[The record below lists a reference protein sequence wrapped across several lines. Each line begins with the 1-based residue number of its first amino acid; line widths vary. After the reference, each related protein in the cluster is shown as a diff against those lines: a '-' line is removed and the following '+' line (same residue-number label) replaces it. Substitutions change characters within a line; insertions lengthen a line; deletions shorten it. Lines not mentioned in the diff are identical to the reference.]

1 MRGAI
6 SLIAAVTCAA
16 CGGGSGLASAAPT
29 DATKPNAECALP
41 GNDGDAS
48 VPLRFAILPDRTG
61 QERPGKFEQAI
72 ATIEVLDPEFVISV
86 GDLIEGYTDDT
97 ATVQAEWDELDAMI
111 APLGVPM
118 CAAVGNHDVWDAA
131 SGTIWEERRGERYYA
146 FNRGGALF
154 LILDTEDPPQPL
166 PPEVQA
172 RQAALKQAWANDPI
186 ATQERILEAVRGRET
201 TAIPGQA
208 AMSEEQIEWAVDILD
223 KNRDARWTFVIVHR
237 PVWRQKTG
245 HFEQI
250 EEALSGR
257 DYTVIAGHEHYLQME
272 QRFGA
277 DYIVTAT
284 AGGVWLRDGPGR
296 LDHVLLV
303 EMDEQERSRPAITS
317 VPLAITIAN

>member
-1 MRGAI
+1 MR
-6 SLIAAVTCAA
+6 AALTLLAAAA
-16 CGGGSGLASAAPT
+16 CVSCSSGPALASASSQ
-29 DATKPNAECALP
+29 DALKPNAQCAMAK
-41 GNDGDAS
+41 GEGEVVS
-48 VPLRFAILPDRTG
+48 PLRFAILPDRTG

-86 GDLIEGYTDDT
+86 GDLIEGYADDA

-131 SGTIWEERRGERYYA
+131 SGRVWEERRGERYYA
-146 FNRGGALF
+146 FKRGGALF

-166 PPEVQA
+166 PPGVKA
-172 RQAALKQAWANDPI
+172 RQAALKQAWAKDPM
-186 ATQERILEAVRGRET
+186 ATQERILEAVRGREP

-208 AMSEEQIEWAVDILD
+208 AMSDEQVDWALDTLD
-223 KNRDARWTFVIVHR
+223 KHRDARWTFVIVHR
-237 PVWRQKTG
+237 PIWRQ
-245 HFEQI
+245 EQGPFARI

-272 QRFGA
+272 QRLGA

-296 LDHVLLV
+296 FDHVLLV
-303 EMDEQERSRPAITS
+303 EMDEQEGARPAITS
-317 VPLAITIAN
+317 VPLASTLAN